1 MHEALEPK
9 DQVINSKYSIYL
21 FDFVSFSLSRVRP
34 QFLSCK
40 QAANRRLNCFL
51 MFQHSPLI
59 RILNIH
65 PYGSAM
71 ALAVVLSAWGSA
83 ASAQSETT
91 AHTSKKI
98 PASTSSVKDPREA
111 MAKKS
116 RALAK
121 PKAPKSHKKTQTSKQ
136 AKGAAVPAALA
147 AGLFFSESNAA
158 MDWSSQAAERLQL
171 DPQWVRKH
179 LGQARRLHSVERLVL
194 PPSSPAAKNWAA
206 YRARFIEP
214 QRIQAGLRFWQT
226 HRSALERAEREFGVP
241 ASVVV
246 AIIGVE
252 TFYGQY
258 TGNFRVIDALATLAF
273 HFPAAHPRAAARES
287 FFKGELEQFLVLT
300 SRSGADPL
308 SIRGS
313 YAGAMG
319 LPQFMPSSWARHA
332 VDFDGNGGIDLFGS
346 PTDAIGSVANY
357 FKAFDWRPGMPT
369 HYPVTLT
376 PGQTDMDSLMA
387 PDILPTF
394 SVANFVSKGASL
406 SGAALQHTG
415 PLALIELR
423 NGTEAPSYVAGTE
436 NFYAI
441 TRYNWSS
448 YYAMAVIDLAE
459 AVAREMQSSR

>member
-1 MHEALEPK
+1 M
-9 DQVINSKYSIYL
+9 
-21 FDFVSFSLSRVRP
+21 
-34 QFLSCK
+34 
-40 QAANRRLNCFL
+40 
-51 MFQHSPLI
+51 
-59 RILNIH
+59 H
-65 PYGSAM
+65 PYPRPIPTLNSHKSWASV
-71 ALAVVLSAWGSA
+71 ALAVVLTAWGCTA
-83 ASAQSETT
+83 WAQTETP
-91 AHTSKKI
+91 AQTSK
-98 PASTSSVKDPREA
+98 TSHNSNSSAKEQGEA
-111 MAKKS
+111 IAKKPM
-116 RALAK
+116 ALAK
-121 PKAPKSHKKTQTSKQ
+121 SKVQKSSKKSKTPKISKSLATSS
-136 AKGAAVPAALA
+136 AFA
-147 AGLFFSESNAA
+147 AGLFFSESSAA

-171 DPQWVRKH
+171 DPQWVRQH
-179 LGQARRLHSVERLVL
+179 LGQARRLPSVERLIL

-226 HRSALERAEREFGVP
+226 HSSALERAEREFGVP

-273 HFPAAHPRAAARES
+273 HFPAAHPRAAAREI

-313 YAGAMG
+313 YAGALG

-332 VDFDGNGGIDLFGS
+332 VDFDGDGRIDLFGS
-346 PTDAIGSVANY
+346 PADAIGSVANY

-387 PDILPTF
+387 PDILPSF
-394 SVANFVSKGASL
+394 SVTNFVSKGASL

-415 PLALIELR
+415 PLALIELL
-423 NGTEAPSYVAGTE
+423 NGPNAPSYVAGTE

-459 AVAREMQSSR
+459 AVAREVQNSR

>member
-1 MHEALEPK
+1 M
-9 DQVINSKYSIYL
+9 
-21 FDFVSFSLSRVRP
+21 
-34 QFLSCK
+34 
-40 QAANRRLNCFL
+40 
-51 MFQHSPLI
+51 HSPFFTISPNRASKHWLFW
-59 RILNIH
+59 
-65 PYGSAM
+65 
-71 ALAVVLSAWGSA
+71 AVSLLLTAFCAGTTWSQTETSTPPKA
-83 ASAQSETT
+83 AQPNRPKANASPPVKP
-91 AHTSKKI
+91 TSNATK
-98 PASTSSVKDPREA
+98 SSVK
-111 MAKKS
+111 
-116 RALAK
+116 
-121 PKAPKSHKKTQTSKQ
+121 TSKSKKNAQ
-136 AKGAAVPAALA
+136 KSAGQKSNAAKAALPAA
-147 AGLFFSESNAA
+147 GVMFFSASSAA
-158 MDWSSQAAERLQL
+158 MDWSSTAAERMQL
-171 DPQWVRKH
+171 DPQWVKKH
-179 LGQARRLHSVERLVL
+179 VGQARRLPSVERLVL

-226 HRSALERAEREFGVP
+226 HRSDLERAEREYGVP

-252 TFYGQY
+252 TFFGQY

-273 HFPAAHPRAAARES
+273 HFPASHPRAAARES
-287 FFKGELEQFLVLT
+287 FFKGELEQFLALT
-300 SRSGADPL
+300 SRSGADPM

-313 YAGAMG
+313 FAGAMG

-332 VDFDGNGGIDLFGS
+332 VDFDGNGRIDLFNS

-376 PGQTDMDSLMA
+376 PGVSDMDSLMA

-415 PLALIELR
+415 LLALIELR
-423 NGTEAPSYVAGTE
+423 NGTDAPSYVAGTE

-459 AVAREMQSSR
+459 AVSREMQNSR

>member
-1 MHEALEPK
+1 MHKLSITRKPGHFFTLWVALTLALLLGTASPISTVA
-9 DQVINSKYSIYL
+9 QTQSSAP
-21 FDFVSFSLSRVRP
+21 P
-34 QFLSCK
+34 QK
-40 QAANRRLNCFL
+40 K
-51 MFQHSPLI
+51 
-59 RILNIH
+59 
-65 PYGSAM
+65 SA
-71 ALAVVLSAWGSA
+71 SATGKKSA
-83 ASAQSETT
+83 PSAQS
-91 AHTSKKI
+91 AHPNKTKMPIGPAPRPSK
-98 PASTSSVKDPREA
+98 S
-111 MAKKS
+111 AKTP
-116 RALAK
+116 LTG
-121 PKAPKSHKKTQTSKQ
+121 P
-136 AKGAAVPAALA
+136 
-147 AGLFFSESNAA
+147 FFSESPVA
-158 MDWSSQAAERLQL
+158 MAWSVQAAERLNL
-171 DPQWVRKH
+171 DPKWVQTQ
-179 LGQARRLHSVERLVL
+179 LGLARRLPSVEKLVL

-226 HRSALERAEREFGVP
+226 HKNALERAERDFGVP

-258 TGNFRVIDALATLAF
+258 TGNFRIMDALTTLAF
-273 HFPAAHPRAAARES
+273 HFPSAHPRAAARES
-287 FFKGELEQFLVLT
+287 FFKGELEQFLLLT
-300 SRSGADPL
+300 SRSGADPMT
-308 SIRGS
+308 IRGS

-319 LPQFMPSSWARHA
+319 LPQFMPSSWAKFA
-332 VDFDGNGGIDLFGS
+332 IDFDGDGRINLFGS

-357 FKAFDWRPGMPT
+357 FKAFDWRPGMLT

-376 PGQTDMDSLMA
+376 PGQTDMDALLA

-394 SVANFVSKGASL
+394 SVTNFVSKGASL

-459 AVAREMQSSR
+459 AVAREMRNSR